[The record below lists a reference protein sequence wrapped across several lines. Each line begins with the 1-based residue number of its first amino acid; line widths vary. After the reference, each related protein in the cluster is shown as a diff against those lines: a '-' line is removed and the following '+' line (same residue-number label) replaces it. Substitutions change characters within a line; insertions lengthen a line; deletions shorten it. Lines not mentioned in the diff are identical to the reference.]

1 MLKNIITFSRFTLL
15 VALAISVIAAYYSVK
30 GLATI
35 FAGAVTEI
43 IVMGITL
50 EVAKVTTTVWLHRY
64 WHRAGIATRCYLSS
78 AVIVL
83 ALLTS
88 MGVFGLLS
96 KAHVDQ
102 GLVGGD
108 VSAQVALLDE
118 KIKTQRDNIAVART
132 ALQQMDEQVN
142 QRLSRG
148 SSENSA
154 ERSVQIRRQQAAE
167 RTKLQAEI
175 AAAQEQI
182 NKLNEQRAPIASKL
196 RVVEAE
202 VGPIK
207 YIAALIYGDNPDSA
221 TLERAVRWVT
231 ILIVLVFDPLA
242 IILIL
247 AANNSMR
254 WDREG
259 KVPEVVPEIQAVESS
274 NTEVIV
280 TDTVEPIAE
289 ANTEPIIE
297 TANVEIDTANTVQE
311 SIQDD
316 IPEPRG
322 IGYDEDD
329 RTKEKIRYFSTQS
342 YVPFAGK
349 SVSIAAL
356 KEMRPD
362 LILSEEERNKPVINF
377 DTKFPYEA
385 VLGEL
390 FVKVDVAP
398 HSVYKFNGRKWLPI
412 NKNQN
417 TTYLQ
422 SKNYLRYL
430 IKKLDSEE
438 YDPTLLTVAEQ
449 NEISSYLKQN

>member
-1 MLKNIITFSRFTLL
+1 MLKNTFTFSRFTLL
-15 VALAISVIAAYYSVK
+15 VALSISVIAAYYSVK
-30 GLATI
+30 GLTTI

-43 IVMGITL
+43 IVMGTIL
-50 EVAKVTTTVWLHRY
+50 EIAKVTTTVWLHRY
-64 WHRAGIATRCYLSS
+64 WHRAGIATRAYLST
-78 AVIVL
+78 AVVVL

-102 GLVGGD
+102 GLISGD

-118 KIKTQRDNIAVART
+118 KIKTQRDNIAAARA

-148 SSENSA
+148 TSENSA

-167 RTKLQAEI
+167 RTRLQNEI
-175 AAAQEQI
+175 AAAQDQI
-182 NKLNEQRAPIASKL
+182 NKLNEQRAPIASQL
-196 RVVEAE
+196 RTVEAE

-207 YIAALIYGDNPDSA
+207 YIAALIYGDNPDTA

-254 WDREG
+254 WDRERNNPTPEPIQETVEESNQIE
-259 KVPEVVPEIQAVESS
+259 KELVQESVQEPEVQQAELVESS
-274 NTEVIV
+274 VQIEQ
-280 TDTVEPIAE
+280 TVDE
-289 ANTEPIIE
+289 
-297 TANVEIDTANTVQE
+297 
-311 SIQDD
+311 D
-316 IPEPRG
+316 IPEPSG

-329 RTKEKIRYFSTQS
+329 KTKEKVRYFSTQS
-342 YVPFAGK
+342 YVPFGGK
-349 SVSIAAL
+349 SISIAAL
-356 KEMRPD
+356 REIRPD
-362 LILSEEERNKPVINF
+362 LILSEEERNKQVINF

-390 FVKVDVAP
+390 FIKVDRVP
-398 HSVYKFNGRKWLPI
+398 HELFKFNGRKWMPI

-417 TTYLQ
+417 TAYLEN
-422 SKNYLRYL
+422 KNYLRYL
-430 IKKLDSEE
+430 IKKLDKEE
-438 YDPTLLTVAEQ
+438 YDASNLTIAEQ
-449 NEISSYLKQN
+449 NEISNYLKQN